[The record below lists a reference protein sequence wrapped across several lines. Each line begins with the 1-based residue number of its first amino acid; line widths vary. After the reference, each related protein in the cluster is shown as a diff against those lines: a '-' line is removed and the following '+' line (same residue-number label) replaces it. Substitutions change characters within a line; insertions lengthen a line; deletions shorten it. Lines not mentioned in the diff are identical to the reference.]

1 MTTIRPATPTDIP
14 ALHALV
20 HSAYRGESAKRG
32 WTHEADLLDGQ
43 RTDEAALTDA
53 LANADVITLV
63 AAEDGRLTGCV
74 QGTRVSPTHAYL
86 GMLTVDPGLQ
96 AQGLGRQLMAAIEAE
111 CARHFGVTHME
122 MTVIKQRG
130 ELIAYYER
138 RGYALTGEMRPFP
151 LDDERFGLPK
161 TRELEFVVM
170 EKALP
175 SPPF

>member
-1 MTTIRPATPTDIP
+1 MTLIRLAAPADIP

-43 RTDEAALTDA
+43 RTDAAALEEA
-53 LANADVITLV
+53 LASPDVVMLV
-63 AAEDGRLTGCV
+63 AEEEGALIGCV
-74 QGTRVSPTHAYL
+74 QGTRMSASHAYL
-86 GMLTVDPGLQ
+86 GMLTVDPAVQ
-96 AQGLGRQLMAAIEAE
+96 AQGLGRRLMAAIEAE
-111 CARHFGVTHME
+111 SARRFGVTHME

-138 RGYALTGEMRPFP
+138 RGYARTGETRPFP

-161 TRELEFVVM
+161 TRELEFVVL
-170 EKALP
+170 EKPLG
-175 SPPF
+175 